1 MDYKSYDE
9 INKKILLNNSKVEE
23 AIIENEPIEN
33 TYNIISPNNFS
44 IFPYIFLGRLKQTFI
59 SPITKKKQQVQELEF

>member
-44 IFPYIFLGRLKQTFI
+44 I
-59 SPITKKKQQVQELEF
+59 